1 MSAAP
6 KRIAVILAAG
16 AGNRIGA
23 GINKVW
29 LPLGGQELLTWS
41 FKWLIDT
48 KLFYRYVL
56 VVHPSEHELARS
68 VLRKYVAA
76 PVDLVDGGITRHD
89 SELHALEYL
98 APAIE
103 ADECDL
109 VLIHDGARPL
119 TSPKLITEIVQAAQ
133 KHGGAVP
140 ALPTSV
146 LTGHANQA
154 GEIMRVQT
162 PQVFHAKPLL
172 KSYRQAEVAN
182 FQGSDTAMCIKQY
195 APELE
200 IRCVPGSA
208 QNIKV
213 TYAQDLILAEHIL
226 ASHHFNLDTRSAHG

>member
-1 MSAAP
+1 MSSSP

-41 FKWLIDT
+41 FKWLINT

-56 VVHPSEHELARS
+56 VVHPSEHEKARA
-68 VLRKYVAA
+68 VLKSYVDA

-89 SELHALEYL
+89 SERHALEYL

-103 ADECDL
+103 SGECDL

-119 TSPKLITEIVQAAQ
+119 TSPALISEIVRSAEEY
-133 KHGGAVP
+133 GGAIP
-140 ALPTSV
+140 SLPTSV
-146 LTGHANQA
+146 LTGHTAQSD
-154 GEIMRVQT
+154 EIIRVQT
-162 PQVFHAKPLL
+162 PQVFRAQPLL
-172 KSYRQAEVAN
+172 ASYREAEMQG
-182 FQGSDTAMCIKQY
+182 FQGSDTAMCMEKF
-195 APELE
+195 APEVQ
-200 IRCVPGSA
+200 IKCVPGSA

-226 ASHHFNLDTRSAHG
+226 ASHHFNLPIRSSHG

>member
-1 MSAAP
+1 VSQP
-6 KRIAVILAAG
+6 TKRIAVILAAG

-56 VVHPSEHELARS
+56 VVHPSEHEQARA
-68 VLRKYVAA
+68 VLRRYVDA

-89 SELHALEYL
+89 SERHALEYL

-103 ADECDL
+103 TGECDL

-119 TSPKLITEIVQAAQ
+119 TSPKLISEIVAAAQ
-133 KHGGAVP
+133 THGGAVP
-140 ALPTSV
+140 SLPTSV
-146 LTGHANQA
+146 LTGSAATN
-154 GEIMRVQT
+154 GEIVRVQT
-162 PQVFHAKPLL
+162 PQVFHAAPLL
-172 KSYRQAEVAN
+172 SSYRQAELDD
-182 FQGSDTAMCIKQY
+182 FQGSDTAMCLEKY
-195 APELE
+195 APELK
-200 IRCVPGSA
+200 IMCVPGSA

>member
-1 MSAAP
+1 MSKTE

-41 FKWLIDT
+41 FKWLINS

-56 VVHPSEHELARS
+56 VVHPSEHEKARS
-68 VLRKYVAA
+68 VLKAYVDA

-89 SELHALEYL
+89 SERHALEYL

-103 ADECDL
+103 SGECDL

-119 TSPKLITEIVQAAQ
+119 TAPTLITQIVQAAEEF
-133 KHGGAVP
+133 GGAVP
-140 ALPTSV
+140 SLPTSV
-146 LTGHANQA
+146 LTGHSNQV
-154 GEIMRVQT
+154 GEIVRVQT
-162 PQVFHAKPLL
+162 PQVFRAAPLL
-172 KSYRQAEVAN
+172 ASYRAAEKVG
-182 FQGSDTAMCIKQY
+182 FQGSDTAMCMERF
-195 APELE
+195 APEVE
-200 IRCVPGSA
+200 IKCVPGSA

-226 ASHHFNLDTRSAHG
+226 ASHHFNLPTRGSHG

>member
-1 MSAAP
+1 VSQP
-6 KRIAVILAAG
+6 TKRIAVILAAG

-48 KLFYRYVL
+48 KLFYRFVL
-56 VVHPSEHELARS
+56 VVHPSEHEQARA
-68 VLRKYVAA
+68 VLRKYVDA
-76 PVDLVDGGITRHD
+76 PVDLVDGGVTRHD
-89 SELHALEYL
+89 SERHALEYL

-103 ADECDL
+103 AGECDL

-119 TSPKLITEIVQAAQ
+119 TSPKLITEIVSAAQ
-133 KHGGAVP
+133 THGGAVP
-140 ALPTSV
+140 SLPTSV
-146 LTGHANQA
+146 LTGTTSAP
-154 GEIMRVQT
+154 GEVVRVQT
-162 PQVFHAKPLL
+162 PQVFHAAPLL
-172 KSYRQAEVAN
+172 NSYRLAELDD
-182 FQGSDTAMCIKQY
+182 FQGSDTAMCLERY
-195 APELE
+195 APELK
-200 IRCVPGSA
+200 IMCVPGSA